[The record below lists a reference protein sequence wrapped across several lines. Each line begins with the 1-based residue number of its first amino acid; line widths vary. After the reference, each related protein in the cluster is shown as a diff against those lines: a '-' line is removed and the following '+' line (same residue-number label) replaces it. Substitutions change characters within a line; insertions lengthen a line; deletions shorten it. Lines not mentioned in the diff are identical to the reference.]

1 MSQKSIHQDQRL
13 HHLDPERLT
22 RLTKLAEQLSST
34 PDNKKMSTFLSILQE
49 MRSSDLSFSSNEQDL
64 LFTVLTEHMSD
75 QEKQKVMMIR
85 RLSSQLTK
93 TP

>member
-1 MSQKSIHQDQRL
+1 MNQKSIHQDQRL

-22 RLTKLAEQLSST
+22 RLTKLAEQLSNT

-75 QEKQKVMMIR
+75 QEKQKAMMIR

>member
-1 MSQKSIHQDQRL
+1 MNQKSIHQDQRL

-75 QEKQKVMMIR
+75 QEKQKAMMIR